1 MGYYY
6 ITMMNSS
13 APAKFGAFMR
23 TVSDSDARSRFVSNN
38 MMQLRIY
45 AGVTLL
51 FFAVYWFLSDRTF
64 SFLLTVASMTSL
76 VSFLLVLAVVEHT
89 QSSEGLSVRML
100 ELYLVSVTARLV
112 AIVPYDGYLPY
123 DSTGDWLYPLLEACI
138 LLLVGS
144 SYYSCRQRFAD
155 SSDEALE
162 KESKLGKYLL
172 IGCFLAAIL
181 IHPSLNRVVI
191 TDIAWAYS
199 LYLES
204 VATLPQLLLFQR
216 TNKIQ
221 PWTCHFLGA
230 QTLARVF
237 SFMFWLASFTELH
250 DDPASLVSKQHAL
263 NMIPGHQTMRGMAG
277 WWALGVQAFQLL
289 LMADFG
295 IQYARCLYS
304 GTPVHLIIV

>member
-1 MGYYY
+1 MA
-6 ITMMNSS
+6 S
-13 APAKFGAFMR
+13 APTKFGAFVR
-23 TVSDSDARSRFVSNN
+23 TVSDGISDPNVRRQFVTGN

-51 FFAVYWFLSDRTF
+51 FFSIYWFLSDKTF
-64 SFLLTVASMTSL
+64 SFLLTMASMTSL
-76 VSFLLVLAVVEHT
+76 ASFLLVLAVVEHT

-100 ELYLVSVTARLV
+100 ELYLVSVAARLV

-123 DSTGDWLYPLLEACI
+123 DSTGDWLYPLLEACT

-162 KESKLGKYLL
+162 KESKTPKYLL
-172 IGCFLAAIL
+172 WGCLVGAIF

-204 VATLPQLLLFQR
+204 VATLPQLMLFQR

-221 PWTCHFLGA
+221 PWTIHFLGA

-237 SFMFWLASFTELH
+237 SFIFWAASFTELH
-250 DDPASLVSKQHAL
+250 DDALSVVSKTHVL
-263 NMIPGHQTMRGMAG
+263 NVVPGHQTMRGMAG

-295 IQYARCLYS
+295 LQYARCLYS